1 MTALGQI
8 YSEIKELNSA
18 QPKVFLAIPVLLVG
32 GTEIQTVNL
41 VKVLLSAGYE
51 VVVCCYYEYDDSMV
65 AKVEK
70 TGAKVLLIGLRRS
83 ESLLKLII
91 KLRAVFMKVRPD
103 IVHVQYIAPGLIP
116 VIIAKLSRVNRVFAT
131 VHQPGRVYG
140 WKEKILLRAAAKLST
155 AFFCVSKA
163 IEESWFGD
171 SGLWSLD
178 AAKNGRKHFT
188 IHNGVD
194 CERIQRIVNDIVP
207 GDLKASLGLTDRPV
221 VGVVGRLRE
230 EKGHACLLQ
239 AMTNVVRM
247 IPDATL
253 LVVGDGPDRES
264 LKQQAVNL
272 GIASQVIWL
281 GQKPQDEVYRL
292 YAAMD
297 VVVVPSLFEG
307 FGLAAAEAMAAGR
320 GVIASNVDGLAEMI
334 QGGVNGLLVPPG
346 DIQALARGIL
356 ELILN
361 PTKAALMGA
370 NAQKDIEEKFSLKRF
385 DSALLA
391 AYAHYTKNLGMT

>member
-41 VKVLLSAGYE
+41 VKVLLSAGYQ

-65 AKVEK
+65 AKMEK
-70 TGAKVLLIGLRRS
+70 TGAKVLLIELRRS

-91 KLRAVFMKVRPD
+91 KLRALFMKVRPD
-103 IVHVQYIAPGLIP
+103 IVHVQYIAPGLMPI
-116 VIIAKLSRVNRVFAT
+116 IIAKLSRVNRVFAT

-140 WKEKILLRAAAKLST
+140 WKSKLFIKIAARLCD
-155 AFFCVSKA
+155 AFVCNSKA
-163 IEESWFGD
+163 VEESWFGESQIFD
-171 SGLWSLD
+171 PEKID
-178 AAKNGRKHFT
+178 PKRKHFT
-188 IHNGVD
+188 IYNGIDIDMIDRGVEEA
-194 CERIQRIVNDIVP
+194 ERDGI
-207 GDLKASLGLTDRPV
+207 KESLNIKGKKV
-221 VGVVGRLRE
+221 VGVVGRLRH
-230 EKGHACLLQ
+230 EKGHAILLES
-239 AMTNVVRM
+239 MEKVIEEMSDTVLV
-247 IPDATL
+247 
-253 LVVGDGPDRES
+253 VVGDGPDRAHLVEMAN
-264 LKQQAVNL
+264 KF
-272 GIASQVIWL
+272 GINGHVKWL
-281 GQKPQDEVYRL
+281 GQKEHEEVFRL
-292 YAAMD
+292 YSIMD

-391 AYAHYTKNLGMT
+391 AYAHYTKNLGMI